1 MINDMV
7 EKYMMK
13 GGDAKK
19 LLAGYT
25 SYEEKERK
33 LALLYRLLTSGEIT
47 HNH

>member
-13 GGDAKK
+13 GGDTKK
-19 LLAGYT
+19 LLGGYPT
-25 SYEEKERK
+25 YEEKERK
-33 LALLYRLLTSGEIT
+33 LALLYRLLTTGEIT